1 MAKPRQKTAKTE
13 AVKETP
19 APAKPAPRPA
29 PSGQSGRNTAPL
41 ADPALDAFTAGCE
54 ALNQKDY
61 ARAAGLFERSLADSD
76 RPELS
81 ARARQYLVVARQQA
95 SGSENSGKDG
105 KDKKGRSD
113 EDAYLQAVVDK
124 NRGDLEAALES
135 CREGGRDQKDERFAY
150 LAASI
155 HAVENRLDEA
165 VQTLN
170 RAIELNP
177 KNRVHAFHDPDFAE
191 LRRDKDHRQL
201 FGLS

>member
-13 AVKETP
+13 AAKKEAP
-19 APAKPAPRPA
+19 APAAPAPRPK
-29 PSGQSGRNTAPL
+29 RTAPL

-61 ARAAGLFERSLADSD
+61 ARAVELFERSLADSD

-81 ARARQYLVVARQQA
+81 ARARQYLVVAKQQT
-95 SGSENSGKDG
+95 ESGKDG
-105 KDKKGRSD
+105 KEKKARSD

-124 NRGDLEAALES
+124 NRGDLEAALKS

-177 KNRVHAFHDPDFAE
+177 RNRVHAFHDPDFAE